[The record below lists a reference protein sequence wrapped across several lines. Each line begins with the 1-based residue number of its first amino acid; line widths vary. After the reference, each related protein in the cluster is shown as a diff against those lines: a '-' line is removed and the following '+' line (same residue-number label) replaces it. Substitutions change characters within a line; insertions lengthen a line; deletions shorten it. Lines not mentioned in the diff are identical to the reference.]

1 MVKAV
6 VGEETQLKLIED
18 RLSQSRLPVQAH
30 SLSLYPYIKINVCMS
45 EIVESEFKVLYNYR
59 WVS

>member
-18 RLSQSRLPVQAH
+18 RLGQSRLSVQAH